1 MISKLGEFA
10 TDGLRDPYEVFAPLM
25 KVVMELRAKIR
36 AAKQYD
42 LADLLRDEL
51 GRIGI
56 EIRDTRDGQEWVLND
71 PAD

>member
-1 MISKLGEFA
+1 
-10 TDGLRDPYEVFAPLM
+10 
-25 KVVMELRAKIR
+25 MELRAKIR

-51 GRIGI
+51 GHIGI

-71 PAD
+71 SAD